1 MEIKTPL
8 VIVFEDETSDKINF
22 RLHPSE
28 RCNTYQAYG
37 LLACDLVRHI
47 AQLFQ
52 VNEKQV
58 WEWVDKERAKPTT
71 SIDVI
76 QRPKSN

>member
-1 MEIKTPL
+1 MQIKTPL

-22 RLHPSE
+22 HLHPSE
-28 RCNTYQAYG
+28 RCSTYQGYG

-52 VNEKQV
+52 VNEEQV

-71 SIDVI
+71 PIDVI
-76 QRPKSN
+76 RRPKSN